1 MVTANGIS
9 SMKVLNTDADGV
21 NVTEQ
26 YLKLI
31 HSEDVGEQENVA

>member
-1 MVTANGIS
+1 
-9 SMKVLNTDADGV
+9 MKVLNTDTDGV
-21 NVTEQ
+21 TVVEQ